1 MQSSV
6 HDKSS
11 FTSQF
16 IKAKSRDV
24 QKLLR
29 YLSGIVTFTF
39 KNDADGCAGWSA
51 CPEFWSCGNLLA
63 ILLLFLFYIEIIFH
77 PKHYQLHQHH
87 RFCLSNNSPNFLI
100 Y

>member
-51 CPEFWSCGNLLA
+51 CPEFWSCGNL
-63 ILLLFLFYIEIIFH
+63 IGY
-77 PKHYQLHQHH
+77 
-87 RFCLSNNSPNFLI
+87 SPTISVL

>member
-6 HDKSS
+6 HGKSS

-29 YLSGIVTFTF
+29 HLSGTVTFTF

-51 CPEFWSCGNLLA
+51 CPEFWSCGNL
-63 ILLLFLFYIEIIFH
+63 FGD
-77 PKHYQLHQHH
+77 
-87 RFCLSNNSPNFLI
+87 SPTISVL